1 MKSKMN
7 IKTIVIMAIIGIIS
21 IFFINISLAVNTGK
35 VSVETANLRE
45 TADENAKILELLTMN
60 QEVEI
65 IEKTGDWYKVKVKG
79 ITGYLRQD
87 LINTNETVEENN
99 TDSDKVEP
107 NDTPQNQEEKTEQEI
122 QLGKQKVTEN
132 TKLKIVPVVNA
143 TDTIEVKK
151 DE

>member
-87 LINTNETVEENN
+87 IINTN
-99 TDSDKVEP
+99 
-107 NDTPQNQEEKTEQEI
+107 
-122 QLGKQKVTEN
+122 
-132 TKLKIVPVVNA
+132 
-143 TDTIEVKK
+143 
-151 DE
+151 